1 MQQNQQQQSA
11 QMYVVD
17 KKNADAKVCYSEQK
31 NTAIFNY
38 KSCNLADTCLL
49 IFIIKHLSYKIEGVG
64 RILSLQ
70 WKLSSKGHPTSKT
83 CQNYCHS
90 HNNH

>member
-31 NTAIFNY
+31 
-38 KSCNLADTCLL
+38 
-49 IFIIKHLSYKIEGVG
+49 KHSYFQ
-64 RILSLQ
+64 L
-70 WKLSSKGHPTSKT
+70 
-83 CQNYCHS
+83 
-90 HNNH
+90 